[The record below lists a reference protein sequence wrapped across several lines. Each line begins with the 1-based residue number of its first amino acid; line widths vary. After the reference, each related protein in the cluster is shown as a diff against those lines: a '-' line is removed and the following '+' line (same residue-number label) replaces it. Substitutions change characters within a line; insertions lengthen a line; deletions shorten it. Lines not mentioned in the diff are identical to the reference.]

1 MSKKHRKSKK
11 RTAKKSC
18 STHGRKQRASAK
30 PGYSQELLLLAAAVC
45 AVGSFL
51 VGPPW
56 SGVLMIG
63 AIIFFVLI
71 VLNMKYNKK
80 LRRHMSKLKPVPL
93 DSAAEANALMKGL
106 DHKNHY
112 SNLPEEVREK
122 SLFGK
127 REGS

>member
-1 MSKKHRKSKK
+1 MSKKYRKAKK
-11 RTAKKSC
+11 RTAKKS
-18 STHGRKQRASAK
+18 SLPQGRKQKASAK
-30 PGYSQELLLLAAAVC
+30 PGYSQELFLLAAAVC

-51 VGPPW
+51 VDPPW

-63 AIIFFVLI
+63 SIIFFVLI

-80 LRRHMSKLKPVPL
+80 LKRHMSKLKPVPL
-93 DSAAEANALMKGL
+93 DSAAEANAQMKGL

-112 SNLPEEVREK
+112 RDLPENVREK

-127 REGS
+127 REG